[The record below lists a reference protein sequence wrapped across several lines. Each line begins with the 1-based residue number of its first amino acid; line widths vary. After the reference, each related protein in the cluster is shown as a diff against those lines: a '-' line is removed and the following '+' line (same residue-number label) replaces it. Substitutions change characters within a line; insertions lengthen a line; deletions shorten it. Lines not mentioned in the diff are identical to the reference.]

1 MAAATLAGPG
11 LMEQTN
17 ASRRESGTD
26 AEDRSLIGRIA
37 TGRDAVA
44 FETLY
49 ERYRHRLGPFMFRI
63 VRDRA
68 ANEEAFND
76 VMLTV
81 WQKASS
87 YNGKS
92 RVSTWIFGIAY
103 RNCLKTLRSKR
114 RDADM
119 SPVAEDLPAREG
131 NADERDLVAHA
142 LTRLTDEHR
151 MVIELSYFLGHTY
164 QEIAAIAD
172 CPENTVKTRV
182 FHARRRLKQIMNDLG
197 ERPARGTQDE

>member
-11 LMEQTN
+11 SMEQKT
-17 ASRRESGTD
+17 ATGTD
-26 AEDRSLIGRIA
+26 EEDRSLIGRIA
-37 TGRDAVA
+37 AARDVAA
-44 FETLY
+44 FEALY
-49 ERYRHRLGPFMFRI
+49 ESYRRRLGPFMFRI
-63 VRDRA
+63 VRDSA

-87 YNGKS
+87 YNGQS

-103 RNCLKTLRSKR
+103 RHCLKCLRGMQKGGETTTL
-114 RDADM
+114 
-119 SPVAEDLPAREG
+119 PEDLPSRDG
-131 NADERDLVAHA
+131 RLDERDLVAHA

-151 MVIELSYFLGHTY
+151 MVIELSYFQGHTY

-182 FHARRRLKQIMNDLG
+182 FHARRRLKTIMSELG
-197 ERPARGTQDE
+197 ERPA